1 MTTTTTTTNRSTMT
15 TTTNPPRAGDG
26 MSIAPLYGMPEA
38 ENLHDELFGYSDQT
52 VPPNLRADIVEELID
67 TLIYNMV
74 LLDIRL
80 FAWQRRASSVMFTA
94 RFLRLN
100 ADIDAE
106 VEKVVAKCVAR
117 WGREA

>member
-1 MTTTTTTTNRSTMT
+1 MNITELARRCHANKVKK
-15 TTTNPPRAGDG
+15 
-26 MSIAPLYGMPEA
+26 
-38 ENLHDELFGYSDQT
+38 LFGYSDQT

-74 LLDIRL
+74 LLDI
-80 FAWQRRASSVMFTA
+80 
-94 RFLRLN
+94 LN

>member
-1 MTTTTTTTNRSTMT
+1 MTGDLTLRWLAARCHANSRQWFPS
-15 TTTNPPRAGDG
+15 NHESERAAITHCTLGLVG
-26 MSIAPLYGMPEA
+26 EA
-38 ENLHDELFGYSDQT
+38 GEVANKVKKLFGYSDQT

-74 LLDIRL
+74 LLDI
-80 FAWQRRASSVMFTA
+80 
-94 RFLRLN
+94 LN